1 MSFTGSLFSS
11 VSGLKNHQA
20 LMDVIGNNISNV
32 NTIGFK
38 QSRISFAETFA
49 NTLSA
54 GKKGTSTIGGINPN
68 QIGLGAKISAIDRIW
83 SQGPF
88 ERTGVATDVAIQ
100 GKGMFIVKSNGVTYF
115 QRAGNFT
122 FDQAGRLINP
132 VNGAILQGKL
142 ANANGEIPSGNAIS
156 DIIIDQNQK
165 LAAEPT
171 KNVQWI
177 GNLSSS
183 TPIQRTQKVT
193 INGNLSSSNAVGSVV
208 NSNIIE
214 IYNEDGKAFNLHINY
229 TKSADNTWTLNYS
242 VKDSSNQDLT
252 PAISGSIAGL
262 VFEQKDGKWQLND
275 ASLAKFDGIQ
285 NRITNG
291 ANLLDFVIDAKS
303 LTQEASADSA
313 LATQDGS
320 KDSQAVSSIVTIYD
334 SLGNKHNL
342 TMKFVKVAENKWKYV
357 IENLGNTGNVE
368 NGNGT
373 LEFNPDGSIKSIVQ
387 DGKQVSTLQIKFN
400 PSTGASSNQVIN
412 FNIGTVGSLSGISQ
426 TTASSNL
433 NVLSQ
438 DGSEFAPLT
447 NITINQFGIIE
458 GVFANGKTKPLAQI
472 LVANFKNINGLESV
486 GDGLYRVSPN
496 SGEAVINEFGADSGS
511 TLQTQVLE
519 QSNVDIAEEFSKMI
533 IAQRGFQ
540 ANARVISATDNLL
553 QEATNIVR

>member
-11 VSGLKNHQA
+11 VSGLKNHQSM
-20 LMDVIGNNISNV
+20 MDVIGNNISNV

-38 QSRISFAETFA
+38 QSRIGFAETFA

-54 GKKGTSTIGGINPN
+54 GKKGTSSIGGINPN

-83 SQGPF
+83 TQGPF
-88 ERTGVATDVAIQ
+88 ERTGITTDVAIQ
-100 GKGMFIVKSNGVTYF
+100 GKGMFIVKNNGVMYF
-115 QRAGNFT
+115 QRAGNFS
-122 FDQAGRLINP
+122 FDNAGRLINP
-132 VNGAILQGKL
+132 TNGAILQGKL
-142 ANANGEIPSGNAIS
+142 ANANGEIPSGNAIT

-183 TPIQRTQKVT
+183 TPISRTQKVS
-193 INGNLSSSNAVGSVV
+193 INGNLSSGNPVGAIVT
-208 NSNIIE
+208 SNIIE
-214 IYNEDGKAFNLHINY
+214 IYNEDGKAFNLHLNY
-229 TKSADNTWTLNYS
+229 TKTADNTWTLNYS
-242 VKDSSNQDLT
+242 VKDTNNQDLT
-252 PAISGSIAGL
+252 PPITGSIEGL
-262 VFEQKDGKWQLND
+262 TFELKDGKWQLND
-275 ASLAKFDGIQ
+275 ASLAKFDGTQ
-285 NRITNG
+285 NRVTNQ
-291 ANLLDFVIDAKS
+291 ANLLDFVIDGKL

-313 LATQDGS
+313 LATQDGTKEAQS
-320 KDSQAVSSIVTIYD
+320 VSSIVTIYD
-334 SLGNKHNL
+334 SLGNKHNI
-342 TMKFVKVAENKWKYV
+342 TMKFVKIAENRWKYT
-357 IENLGNTGNVE
+357 ISNSSNTGSIE

-373 LEFNPDGSIKSIVQ
+373 LEFNSDGSIKTITQ
-387 DGKQVSTLQIKFN
+387 EGKQVSSLQIKFN
-400 PSTGASSNQVIN
+400 PSTGASTNQIIN

-447 NITINQFGIIE
+447 NITINQFGIVE

-472 LVANFKNINGLESV
+472 LVANFRNISGLESV

-496 SGEAVINEFGADSGS
+496 SGEAIISEFGDDSAN

-519 QSNVDIAEEFSKMI
+519 QSNVDIAEEFSRMI

-540 ANARVISATDNLL
+540 ANARVITATDNLL

>member
-11 VSGLKNHQA
+11 VSGLKNHQSM
-20 LMDVIGNNISNV
+20 MDVIGNNISNV
-32 NTIGFK
+32 NTIGYK

-49 NTLSA
+49 NTLTA
-54 GKKGTSTIGGINPN
+54 GKKGNSTIGGINPN

-88 ERTGVATDVAIQ
+88 ERTGVSTDVAIQ

-122 FDQAGRLINP
+122 FDQDGRLINP
-132 VNGAILQGKL
+132 TNGAILQGKM

-171 KNVQWI
+171 KNINWV

-183 TPIQRTQKVT
+183 TPVQRTQKVT
-193 INGNLSSSNAVGSVV
+193 VNGNLSSSNAVGANVSTNV
-208 NSNIIE
+208 IE
-214 IYNEDGKAFNLHINY
+214 IYNEDGKAFNLNVSY
-229 TKSADNTWTLNYS
+229 TKTADNTWTLNYS
-242 VKDSSNQDLT
+242 VKDTSNNDLT
-252 PAISGSIAGL
+252 PPIAGSISGL
-262 VFEQKDGKWQLND
+262 VFEMKDGKMVLND
-275 ASLAKFDGIQ
+275 ASKAKFDGVA
-285 NRITNG
+285 NRITSS
-291 ANLLDFVIDAKS
+291 ANLLDFVIDAKAI
-303 LTQEASADSA
+303 TQDASADA
-313 LATQDGS
+313 AIATQDGS
-320 KDSQAVSSIVTIYD
+320 KEAKAVSSIVTVYD
-334 SLGNKHNL
+334 SLGNKHNINL
-342 TMKFVKVAENKWKYV
+342 KFVKVAENKWKYT
-357 IENLGNTGNVE
+357 IENTSNSGTIE

-373 LEFNPDGSIKSIVQ
+373 LEFNSDGSIKSIVQ
-387 DGKQVSTLQIKFN
+387 DGKQVSSLQVKFN
-400 PSTGASSNQVIN
+400 PSTGASTNQIIN

-447 NITINQFGIIE
+447 NITINQYGVVE
-458 GVFANGKTKPLAQI
+458 GVFANGKTKALAQI
-472 LVANFKNINGLESV
+472 LVANFKNIQGLEGI

-496 SGEAVINEFGADSGS
+496 SGEAVITEFGADSGS
-511 TLQTQVLE
+511 NLQTQVLE

-540 ANARVISATDNLL
+540 ANARVITATDNLL

>member
-11 VSGLKNHQA
+11 VSGLKNHQSM
-20 LMDVIGNNISNV
+20 MDVIGNNISNV

-68 QIGLGAKISAIDRIW
+68 QIGLGAKVSAIDRIW

-142 ANANGEIPSGNAIS
+142 ANTNGEIPSGNAIS

-171 KNVQWI
+171 KNIQWI

-193 INGNLSSSNAVGSVV
+193 VNGNLSSSNAVGSIV

-214 IYNEDGKAFNLHINY
+214 IYNEDGKAFNLHVNY

-252 PAISGSIAGL
+252 PPIDGSIAGL
-262 VFEQKDGKWQLND
+262 VFEQKDGKWLLND

-285 NRITNG
+285 NRVTNST
-291 ANLLDFVIDAKS
+291 NLLDFVIDAKS
-303 LTQEASADSA
+303 LTQEAAADSA
-313 LATQDGS
+313 LASQDGS
-320 KDSQAVSSIVTIYD
+320 KESQEVSSIVTIYD

-373 LEFNPDGSIKSIVQ
+373 LEFNSDGSIKSIVQ

-400 PSTGASSNQVIN
+400 PSTGASTNQVIN

-458 GVFANGKTKPLAQI
+458 GVFANGKTKALAQI